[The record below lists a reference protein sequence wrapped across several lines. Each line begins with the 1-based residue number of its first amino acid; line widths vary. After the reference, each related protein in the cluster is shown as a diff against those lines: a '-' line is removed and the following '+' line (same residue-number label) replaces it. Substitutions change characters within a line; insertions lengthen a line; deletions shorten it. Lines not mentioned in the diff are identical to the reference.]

1 MWWIKKSCSFTLLEV
16 MVAIAILSIAL
27 VAVYGSQSQSI
38 SLASEAKLNTSA
50 ALLAQAKMA
59 EIEADNAENLTSDSG
74 DFGEDFPDYQWNLTV
89 SDVPSFG
96 EQEALKHL
104 RQIDLTISNSGQ
116 EKYAYKLRLFRFVP
130 RTKD

>member
-1 MWWIKKSCSFTLLEV
+1 MSWIKKSCGFTLLEV

-27 VAVYGSQSQSI
+27 VAVYGSQSQSV
-38 SLASEAKLNTSA
+38 SLASEAKLNTTA
-50 ALLAQAKMA
+50 ALLAQAKIA
-59 EIEADNAENLTSDSG
+59 EIEAENAENLTSNSG
-74 DFGEDFPDYQWNLTV
+74 DFGDDFLDYQWDLAVN
-89 SDVPSFG
+89 DVPSFG

-104 RQIDLTISNSGQ
+104 RQIDLTISNVGQ

>member
-1 MWWIKKSCSFTLLEV
+1 MWWNKENCGFTLLEV

-38 SLASEAKLNTSA
+38 SLASEAKLNTSS
-50 ALLAQAKMA
+50 ALLAQAKIA
-59 EIEADNAENLTSDSG
+59 EIEAEDAENLASDSG
-74 DFGEDFPDYQWNLTV
+74 DFGEDFPNYRWDLAV

-104 RQIDLTISNSGQ
+104 RQIDLTISYVGQ
-116 EKYAYKLRLFRFVP
+116 EKFAYKLRLFRFVP
-130 RTKD
+130 RTKS

>member
-1 MWWIKKSCSFTLLEV
+1 MWWNKKNCGFTLLEV

-50 ALLAQAKMA
+50 ALLAQAKIA
-59 EIEADNAENLTSDSG
+59 EIEAENAENLTSDSG
-74 DFGEDFPDYQWNLTV
+74 DFPNYRWDLSV
-89 SDVPSFG
+89 SDVPFFG

-104 RQIDLTISNSGQ
+104 RRIDLTISNVAQ

>member
-1 MWWIKKSCSFTLLEV
+1 MWWIKKNFGFTLLEV

-27 VAVYGSQSQSI
+27 VAVYGSQSQSV

-59 EIEADNAENLTSDSG
+59 EIEAENVENLASDSG
-74 DFGEDFPDYQWNLTV
+74 DFGEDFPNYRWDLTV

-104 RQIDLTISNSGQ
+104 KQIDLTISNVGQ
-116 EKYAYKLRLFRFVP
+116 GKYTYKLRLFRFAP
-130 RTKD
+130 RTKS

>member
-1 MWWIKKSCSFTLLEV
+1 MWWNKKNCGFTLLEV

-50 ALLAQAKMA
+50 ALLAQAKIA
-59 EIEADNAENLTSDSG
+59 EIEAENAENLTSDSG
-74 DFGEDFPDYQWNLTV
+74 DFGEDFPNYRWDLSV
-89 SDVPSFG
+89 SDVPFFG

-104 RQIDLTISNSGQ
+104 RRIDLTISNVAQ

>member
-1 MWWIKKSCSFTLLEV
+1 MWWNKENCGFTLLEV

-50 ALLAQAKMA
+50 ALLAQAKIA
-59 EIEADNAENLTSDSG
+59 EIEAENAENLASDSG
-74 DFGEDFPDYQWNLTV
+74 DFGEDFPNYRWDLAV

-104 RQIDLTISNSGQ
+104 RQIDLTISYVGQ

-130 RTKD
+130 RTKS